1 MPRGDGVPDTQR
13 ILVVDD
19 EESLRHML
27 RAFLTKE
34 GYDVTVAENGEEALR
49 ILDREPFD
57 VVLSDIRMPKLDGLG
72 LLDGM
77 QSGGL
82 APTVIM
88 MSAYGSVDTALEAMK
103 RGAYDYINK
112 PFKSDEVLL
121 TLKKAEE
128 RERLKAEC
136 AALREEVR
144 REYRFDNIVAR
155 SESMQG
161 IFRTVQKV
169 AEYKSTVLIY
179 GESGTGKE
187 LIARALH
194 YNSPRAGRTFVAVN
208 CGAITET
215 LLESELFGHVKG
227 AFTDANRDKRGLFQ
241 EADGSTLFLDEIGEM
256 PLSLQ
261 VKLLRVIQEGEV
273 RRVGDTR
280 SIPVDVRLVAAT
292 VKNLGEEVKGGT
304 FREDLFYRL
313 NVLPI
318 HLPPLRDRRED
329 IALLAEHFVE
339 QCKERLARP
348 NAACSAEAMKVLM
361 DYPWPGNVR
370 ELENAIEHAL
380 ILSED
385 DVIEVANLPLNVRES
400 KDRIRMA
407 LASDELSIKKMNRLV
422 EEELI
427 RRALKV
433 TGGNRTRAASLL
445 EISHRALLYKLKDYG
460 LTN

>member
-1 MPRGDGVPDTQR
+1 MPDTQR

-27 RAFLTKE
+27 DSFLSRE
-34 GYDVTVAENGEEALR
+34 GYDVTVAENGEEALA

-57 VVLSDIRMPKLDGLG
+57 VVLCDIRMPKVDGLG
-72 LLDGM
+72 LLDGV
-77 QSGGL
+77 SKRGL
-82 APTVIM
+82 STTVIM
-88 MSAYGSVDTALEAMK
+88 MSAYGTVDTAIEAMK

-128 RERLKAEC
+128 REKLKAEC
-136 AALREEVR
+136 AALRDEMR

-161 IFRTVQKV
+161 IFRTVRKV

-194 YNSPRAGRTFVAVN
+194 YNSPRANRTFVAVN

-241 EADGSTLFLDEIGEM
+241 EADGGTLFLDEIGEM

-292 VKNLGEEVKGGT
+292 VKDLGEEVKANA

-329 IALLAEHFVE
+329 VPLLVEHFLT
-339 QCKERLARP
+339 QCKKRLTRTSAT
-348 NAACSAEAMKVLM
+348 CSAEAMKALM
-361 DYPWPGNVR
+361 DYTWPGNVR
-370 ELENAIEHAL
+370 ELENAVEHAL
-380 ILSED
+380 ILSEV
-385 DVIEVANLPLNVRES
+385 DVVEVPNLPLKVRES

-433 TGGNRTRAASLL
+433 TGGNRTRAAGLL

-460 LTN
+460 LTE

>member
-1 MPRGDGVPDTQR
+1 MPDTQR

-27 RAFLTKE
+27 DSFLSRE
-34 GYDVTVAENGEEALR
+34 GYDVTVAENGEEALA

-57 VVLSDIRMPKLDGLG
+57 VVLCDIRMPKVDGLG
-72 LLDGM
+72 LLDGV
-77 QSGGL
+77 SKRGL
-82 APTVIM
+82 STTVIM
-88 MSAYGSVDTALEAMK
+88 MSAYGTVDTAIEAMK

-128 RERLKAEC
+128 REKLKAEC
-136 AALREEVR
+136 AALRDEMR

-161 IFRTVQKV
+161 IFRTVRKV

-194 YNSPRAGRTFVAVN
+194 YNSPRANRTFVAVN

-241 EADGSTLFLDEIGEM
+241 EADGGTLFLDEIGEM

-292 VKNLGEEVKGGT
+292 VKDLGEEVKANA

-318 HLPPLRDRRED
+318 TLPPLRDRRED
-329 IALLAEHFVE
+329 VPLLVEHFLT
-339 QCKERLARP
+339 QCKKRLTRTSAT
-348 NAACSAEAMKVLM
+348 CSAEAMKALM
-361 DYPWPGNVR
+361 DYTWPGNVR
-370 ELENAIEHAL
+370 ELENAVEHAL
-380 ILSED
+380 ILSEV
-385 DVIEVANLPLNVRES
+385 DVVEVPNLPLKVRES

-433 TGGNRTRAASLL
+433 TGGNRTRAAGLL

-460 LTN
+460 LTE

>member
-1 MPRGDGVPDTQR
+1 MPDTQR